1 MNFEEVMNLYQ
12 QLNKISTFQSIVM
25 FNEEPPEETE
35 CTCGRSGDGHC
46 HCCECNQEQPPIY
59 EEIDDEEFINQLKDW
74 D

>member
-1 MNFEEVMNLYQ
+1 MD
-12 QLNKISTFQSIVM
+12 
-25 FNEEPPEETE
+25 NEQEETE

-59 EEIDDEEFINQLKDW
+59 EEIDDEKFINQLNNW